1 MKTGKRSALN
11 VNGES
16 LTVRSGIRREGIG
29 NTLYKD
35 KYLWLLVIPGIIYY
49 LVFLYGP
56 MCGLVIAFENYSPFR
71 GVLGGPWV
79 GFKWFEQFFNSQFF
93 WRLMRN
99 TILLNVYSLLWGFP
113 APIIFAL
120 LLNEVRSQKFKRI
133 SQTMSYLPH
142 FVSTVVIVGIIFN
155 LLDPDQGLINT
166 AIQALGGESVNFIS
180 DPKWFRTVYIASGI
194 WQEVGWGCIIYLA
207 ALAGIDPQLYEAATV
222 DGASKL
228 RQIWHITLPGIVPTI
243 IIMLILSMGSMF
255 SVGYEKIILMYNP
268 NNYSTADVINTYV
281 YRRGVVGSEYS
292 FGTAVGLFQSAI
304 SFMLVTLVNKIS
316 RKVSD
321 ISLW

>member
-1 MKTGKRSALN
+1 MNTGKRSALN
-11 VNGES
+11 RNAES
-16 LTVRSGIRREGIG
+16 LARRSGARWERIR
-29 NTLYKD
+29 NTLHKD
-35 KYLWLLVIPGIIYY
+35 KYLWLLIIPGIVYY
-49 LVFLYGP
+49 LVFLYAP
-56 MCGLVIAFENYSPFR
+56 MCGLVISFENYSPFR

-93 WRLMRN
+93 WRLMKN
-99 TILLNVYSLLWGFP
+99 TILLNIYSLLWGFP

-120 LLNEVRSQKFKRI
+120 LLNEARNRRFKRI

-155 LLDPDQGLINT
+155 LLDPDQGLINM
-166 AIQALGGESVNFIS
+166 AIEALGGESVNFIS
-180 DPKWFRTVYIASGI
+180 DPRWFRTVYIASGI
-194 WQEVGWGCIIYLA
+194 WQEIGWGCIIYLA

-243 IIMLILSMGSMF
+243 IIMLILSMGNMF

-304 SFMLVTLVNKIS
+304 SFMLVILVNKIS

>member
-1 MKTGKRSALN
+1 MRTGKRSILN
-11 VNGES
+11 VNGEA
-16 LTVRSGIRREGIG
+16 LIVKSGIRKKGIAT
-29 NTLYKD
+29 TLYKE

-56 MCGLVIAFENYSPFR
+56 MGGLVIAFENYSPFR
-71 GVLGGPWV
+71 GILGGPWV

-93 WRLMRN
+93 PRLMRN

-120 LLNEVRSQKFKRI
+120 LLNEARSRKFKRI
-133 SQTMSYLPH
+133 AQTMSYLPH

-155 LLDPDQGLINT
+155 LLDPDQGLVNM

-180 DPKWFRTVYIASGI
+180 DPRWFRTVYIASGI
-194 WQEVGWGCIIYLA
+194 WQEIGWGCIIYLA

-222 DGASKL
+222 DGANKL
-228 RQIWHITLPGIVPTI
+228 QQIWHITLPCIVPTI
-243 IIMLILSMGSMF
+243 VIMLILSMGSMF

-304 SFMLVTLVNKIS
+304 SFILVILVNKIS
-316 RKVSD
+316 RKVSN